1 MVPKPYPLWLDLDIN
16 FQEIVFG
23 FKSEGQKNYEK
34 NIYDDTNNLLNKF
47 LTLILKNYFSHARLS
62 LTTR

>member
-1 MVPKPYPLWLDLDIN
+1 MLPESYPLDLDLDIS
-16 FQEIVFG
+16 FCEIVIG

-47 LTLILKNYFSHARLS
+47 LTLILKDYFSHAHIS
-62 LTTR
+62 LTTQ